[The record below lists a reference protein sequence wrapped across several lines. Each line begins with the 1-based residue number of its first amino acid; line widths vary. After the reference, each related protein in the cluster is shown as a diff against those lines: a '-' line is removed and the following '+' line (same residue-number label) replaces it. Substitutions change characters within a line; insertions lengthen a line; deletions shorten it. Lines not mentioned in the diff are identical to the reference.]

1 MTSSKWKHFSHYWP
15 LCREFTSHQWI
26 PDQMIMFFSNILNP
40 SLSAYRK
47 GYSCQHVILQLT
59 EYWREALDNND
70 YVGTMAMDLSKA
82 FDSMPH
88 GLLIAKLRAYGMS
101 KNACYMIVSYLS
113 NRRQRVKI
121 SGEVSNWSTINR
133 GVPQGSVLGPL
144 LFNIFLN
151 DLFLVQIS
159 GNIVN
164 YADDN
169 HLYNKN
175 VCVENLLD
183 HLVNDAN
190 AAVTWFHENHMVAN
204 PEKFQ
209 SIILSRNG
217 GVCTPILVKNNDL
230 CPTNHMLMIYVI
242 VLPDKL
248 ILSSGFQNTWR
259 LTDDCQY
266 TKVLFSPTFRTAPW
280 LGSFVVERIAT
291 SLRNCKNVPSA

>member
-1 MTSSKWKHFSHYWP
+1 
-15 LCREFTSHQWI
+15 
-26 PDQMIMFFSNILNP
+26 MFFSNILNP

-70 YVGTMAMDLSKA
+70 YVGTMAMDLFKTC
-82 FDSMPH
+82 DSMPH
-88 GLLIAKLRAYGMS
+88 GLFIAKLRAYGMS
-101 KNACYMIVSYLS
+101 KNACNMIMSYLS
-113 NRRQRVKI
+113 NRRQHVKI

-159 GNIVN
+159 GNIAN

-175 VCVENLLD
+175 ICVENLLD
-183 HLVNDAN
+183 DLVNDAN

-217 GVCTPILVKNNDL
+217 GVCTPISVKNNDL
-230 CPTNHMLMIYVI
+230 CPTNEI
-242 VLPDKL
+242 
-248 ILSSGFQNTWR
+248 
-259 LTDDCQY
+259 
-266 TKVLFSPTFRTAPW
+266 KVLGVTLDDRLNFKCW
-280 LGSFVVERIAT
+280 WYM
-291 SLRNCKNVPSA
+291 